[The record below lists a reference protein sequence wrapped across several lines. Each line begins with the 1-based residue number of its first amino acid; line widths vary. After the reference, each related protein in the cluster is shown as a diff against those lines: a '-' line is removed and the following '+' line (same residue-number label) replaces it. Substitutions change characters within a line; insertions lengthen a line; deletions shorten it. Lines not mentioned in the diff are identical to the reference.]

1 MGICKLEAG
10 SANVSAGMPKNFN
23 DSSIHD
29 DIEHLEFL
37 QYHQAFSKCWEE
49 LPLGKFD
56 RKNTLLLIDQ
66 ARDYRNSV
74 MHFRS
79 MESDS
84 EGLQRARE
92 LLRLLS

>member
-1 MGICKLEAG
+1 MVICKLEAG
-10 SANVSAGMPKNFN
+10 SANVSVGMPKNFN
-23 DSSIHD
+23 GSSIHD

-84 EGLQRARE
+84 EGPQRARE